1 MYVERNAGGQI
12 AAAFLNEQ
20 FPGQEWLPIDNRV
33 LQQFLAIVPRLRITP
48 VAFNCRRRQAS

>member
-20 FPGQEWLPIDNRV
+20 FPGQEWLPIENRV
-33 LQQFLAIVPRLRITP
+33 LQQFLAIVPRLRIPP
-48 VAFNCRRRQAS
+48 VAFDRRRRHAS